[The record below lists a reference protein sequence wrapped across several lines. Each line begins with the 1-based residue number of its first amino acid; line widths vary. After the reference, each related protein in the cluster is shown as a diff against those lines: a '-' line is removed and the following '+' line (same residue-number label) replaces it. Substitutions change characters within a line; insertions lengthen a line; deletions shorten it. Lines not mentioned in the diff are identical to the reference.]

1 MRSKQAK
8 KHSGSGDS
16 IWGSVYNLSRIFETT
31 PEYVLYEISYV
42 NLIMY
47 ASSVPSFDDEKKE
60 DDSWDE
66 RLNWD
71 NPDNFTD
78 SDTDTDDTI

>member
-8 KHSGSGDS
+8 KHRGSGDS
-16 IWGSVYNLSRIFETT
+16 VWGLVYNLSRIFETT
-31 PEYVLYEISYV
+31 PDYVLYDISYA

-47 ASSVPSFDDEKKE
+47 GAAVPSFDDEKE
-60 DDSWDE
+60 DDGWDE
-66 RLNWD
+66 KLNWD

-78 SDTDTDDTI
+78 DDCDETV